1 MNRSLSFLR
10 LEWTSRAPNEASA
23 LCSDNGHRVSV
34 LHDVAAAQLGDT
46 MFKQRQH
53 KARPSGNQR
62 RQRREKEI
70 NRQIWGGYV
79 AFQRVRIETLD
90 YAMELFFLPL
100 ASHIVQDTRPC
111 CVSW

>member
-62 RQRREKEI
+62 RQRREKEF
-70 NRQIWGGYV
+70 NRQNGGGYRS
-79 AFQRVRIETLD
+79 FQWLRIHTMAIENDPLLILLVVHLCLET
-90 YAMELFFLPL
+90 
-100 ASHIVQDTRPC
+100 
-111 CVSW
+111 